1 MRDDARSAEH
11 GTDGRRRD
19 VSTVVHPD
27 RHTPMA
33 TASVDLA
40 AALVRAVLEWG
51 GHR

>member
-1 MRDDARSAEH
+1 MRDDARAAEN
-11 GTDGRRRD
+11 GTDGQRRA
-19 VSTVVHPD
+19 VSTVVHPQ

-40 AALVRAVLEWG
+40 AVLVRAVLEWG